1 MFWRG
6 LFGRKTAPLPE
17 TAPQNKTL
25 AIIDAAYLTSI
36 AHKVDITRLNGVIEH
51 IAGEKPYNTVW
62 FTSFAPSGN
71 DVGFVEALKRGGI
84 EVVQYHHGAR
94 TSKCTKCGHVDEF
107 IVQKGVDVG
116 IAIRVMNEL
125 YSDSF
130 SRLVFIAGDG
140 DFSELLSIVRKKGKE
155 VVLIGTRR
163 TTSKFLIAA
172 VGGFVE
178 FSEHFLRI
186 CTYGRLDTND
196 FKHWIGIQKS
206 NLLRKNAAE
215 TAA

>member
-1 MFWRG
+1 MRQNALGGSVMFWRG

-107 IVQKGVDVG
+107 IVQKRGRCRYCDSG
-116 IAIRVMNEL
+116 HERTLFRFLLKARL
-125 YSDSF
+125 Y
-130 SRLVFIAGDG
+130 
-140 DFSELLSIVRKKGKE
+140 
-155 VVLIGTRR
+155 RR
-163 TTSKFLIAA
+163 RRRFL
-172 VGGFVE
+172 
-178 FSEHFLRI
+178 
-186 CTYGRLDTND
+186 
-196 FKHWIGIQKS
+196 
-206 NLLRKNAAE
+206 
-215 TAA
+215 